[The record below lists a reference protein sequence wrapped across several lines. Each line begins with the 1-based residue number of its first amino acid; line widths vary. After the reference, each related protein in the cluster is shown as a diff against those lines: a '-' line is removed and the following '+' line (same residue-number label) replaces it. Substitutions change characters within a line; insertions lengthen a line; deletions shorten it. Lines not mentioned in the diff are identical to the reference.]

1 MKRKKQKVYAG
12 MSIVALF
19 VSVAALIVSCRVRSA
34 AQRGQ
39 GEKESQATEA
49 SLPELKDTAYLML
62 INASHPLPEDYE
74 PQLTRLNDW
83 PLSVATPVYD
93 DLCAMLRAGRE
104 AGLSF
109 QICSA
114 YRTREE
120 QRVLFEEDVQAR
132 MTEDGMSRTQAVA
145 ETARYTMQPGC
156 SEHESG
162 FALDIVSTEN
172 QRLDDT
178 QERTEETQWL
188 HAHCWEYGFIL
199 RYPKDKETIT
209 GVAYESWHYRYVGR
223 EAAEL
228 LTKQGLTL
236 EEYTDQ
242 NG

>member
-1 MKRKKQKVYAG
+1 MKRKKQKVFAG

-104 AGLSF
+104 AGLSL

-120 QRVLFEEDVQAR
+120 QRVLFEEDVQAH
-132 MTEDGMSRTQAVA
+132 MTEDGMNRAQAVA

-156 SEHESG
+156 SEH
-162 FALDIVSTEN
+162 
-172 QRLDDT
+172 
-178 QERTEETQWL
+178 
-188 HAHCWEYGFIL
+188 
-199 RYPKDKETIT
+199 
-209 GVAYESWHYRYVGR
+209 
-223 EAAEL
+223 
-228 LTKQGLTL
+228 
-236 EEYTDQ
+236 
-242 NG
+242 